1 MLRSEIERN
10 ISLGVVHLLKASTV
24 KKFDKKKERSC
35 GNFAEENI
43 IEAKAEAHCNRVK
56 RVKKEKGQM
65 DEKNA
70 ETVRVMNESLVP
82 VEEIGYGRTSIFAVS
97 RVALIMVK

>member
-1 MLRSEIERN
+1 
-10 ISLGVVHLLKASTV
+10 
-24 KKFDKKKERSC
+24 
-35 GNFAEENI
+35 
-43 IEAKAEAHCNRVK
+43 
-56 RVKKEKGQM
+56 M

-70 ETVRVMNESLVP
+70 GTVRVMNESLVP

>member
-1 MLRSEIERN
+1 MPRFEIERD
-10 ISLGVVHLLKASTV
+10 ISVHLLKASTV
-24 KKFDKKKERSC
+24 KKFDKKRERSC
-35 GNFAEENI
+35 GNFAEEKHI
-43 IEAKAEAHCNRVK
+43 IEAKAEAHWSVLRK
-56 RVKKEKGQM
+56 GKGHGGQM

-70 ETVRVMNESLVP
+70 GTVRVMNESLVP

>member
-1 MLRSEIERN
+1 M
-10 ISLGVVHLLKASTV
+10 LKASTV
-24 KKFDKKKERSC
+24 KKFDGKKERSC

-43 IEAKAEAHCNRVK
+43 IEARDEAHCCNRAK
-56 RVKKEKGQM
+56 RVKKEKVM
-65 DEKNA
+65 VAKWMKRM
-70 ETVRVMNESLVP
+70 ETGACYGRERVVP